1 MKFVMYRDED
11 SVIGSDHGGEKY
23 YFSKGLMGISTVEK
37 EEKLIAEL
45 KIVGD
50 GDEENDSEWNNGGF
64 EGLERIEFEIDEGG
78 FIIL

>member
-11 SVIGSDHGGEKY
+11 SVIGFDHGGEKY
-23 YFSKGLMGISTVEK
+23 YFSKGLVGISTVEK

-45 KIVGD
+45 KIAGD

-64 EGLERIEFEIDEGG
+64 EGLERREFEIGEEG